1 MLGVYTIVRTTDFG
15 WGSVHTIGFGA
26 TAIALL
32 AAFVVRE
39 RLTSNPLLPLRIFRS
54 RNLSGANAVLMLMVA
69 GMFGMF
75 FLGTLYLQRVLGY
88 DPIQVGLAFLPVSLG
103 IGALSLGVSA
113 PLVTR
118 FGARRV
124 LIPALALLTLGL
136 VLFSR
141 APLEANYATDLLPAM
156 VLLGVGAGLGF
167 TALTSLAMSGATP
180 CDSGLASGLYN
191 TMQQV
196 GGALGLSVLAALA
209 ASDADRL
216 LASGVAT
223 ASALTSGYQLAF
235 TIGAGLLVAALGV
248 ATTVLRSPVPSATE
262 PEKVDPEL
270 REAEVEA
277 EAA

>member
-15 WGSVHTIGFGA
+15 WGSAHTIGFGA
-26 TAIALL
+26 TAIALV

-118 FGARRV
+118 FGRAPRPDSGARPAHPWARPLLARAARGELRHRSAAGHGAARR
-124 LIPALALLTLGL
+124 GR
-136 VLFSR
+136 R
-141 APLEANYATDLLPAM
+141 ARVPGADL
-156 VLLGVGAGLGF
+156 
-167 TALTSLAMSGATP
+167 
-180 CDSGLASGLYN
+180 
-191 TMQQV
+191 
-196 GGALGLSVLAALA
+196 
-209 ASDADRL
+209 
-216 LASGVAT
+216 
-223 ASALTSGYQLAF
+223 
-235 TIGAGLLVAALGV
+235 
-248 ATTVLRSPVPSATE
+248 
-262 PEKVDPEL
+262 
-270 REAEVEA
+270 
-277 EAA
+277 